1 MSRYNPLHLI
11 IIGGILML
19 LGVIF
24 PFLMVMQVLRSTIFL
39 NFFSYIA
46 SFIGM
51 FLGMYGVFTYIKI
64 NRDRP

>member
-1 MSRYNPLHLI
+1 
-11 IIGGILML
+11 ML

>member
-1 MSRYNPLHLI
+1 MSRYNPVHLI

-46 SFIGM
+46 SIIGM

-64 NRDRP
+64 NRDRQ